1 MTFSKTPL
9 IGPICLKA
17 VVGVTLS
24 LSLNEGRAM
33 SRLGDAEVR
42 LQDGVPCFTLSAKDA
57 KRDPNVRLSSISV
70 SDASVR
76 PVIDVWRLVFEPGK
90 AVPLLGPGCF
100 AYGQQSEGS
109 RPATA
114 GELANGIVYDVALN
128 VSPSDSSDPTKG
140 YVAKFCLAGQGG
152 DRRLV
157 PVRPDT
163 RAWREGRCNQQ

>member
-1 MTFSKTPL
+1 MTFSRTP
-9 IGPICLKA
+9 PTVPTCLKA
-17 VVGVTLS
+17 IVAVTLS
-24 LSLNEGRAM
+24 LSLGEGWAM

-42 LQDGVPCFTLSAKDA
+42 LQDGMPCFTLSAKDA

-70 SDASVR
+70 SDASIR
-76 PVIDVWRLVFEPGK
+76 PVVDVWRMVFEPGK
-90 AVPLLGPGCF
+90 AVPLLGRACF

-109 RPATA
+109 RPAVA
-114 GELANGIVYDVALN
+114 GELANGVVYDVALN

-140 YVAKFCLAGQGG
+140 YVAKFCLAGQGS

-163 RAWREGRCNQQ
+163 RAWREGRCD